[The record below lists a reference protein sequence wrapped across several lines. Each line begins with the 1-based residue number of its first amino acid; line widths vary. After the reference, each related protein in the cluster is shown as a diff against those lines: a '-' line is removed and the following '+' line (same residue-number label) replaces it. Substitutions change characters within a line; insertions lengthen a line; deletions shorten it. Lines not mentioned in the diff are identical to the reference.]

1 MKLSLHVGRGLANHN
16 DRSFDIDKAHHINPD
31 KSDYN
36 VYWRCYEDASSNEEA
51 EQWFYKAHFSA
62 YLEEKNQRYINNGH
76 GEKTQNMDELRTSKR
91 YEPEETIYQIGRMG
105 DIHTDEQIEEFE
117 RCLEKYLEWHDTH
130 FSNIKILD
138 YSIHYD
144 EASPHVHIRQV
155 YVAHDKNG
163 NLMPNKNKALQEMG
177 IERPEPDQPES
188 RYNNR
193 KVTYTAMCRSA
204 AIQLASIYFDI
215 NPEPVSGRKHQ
226 ETLEYKA
233 QQTQKEIEEAIH
245 NLNIQQKQVLDLVD
259 DVNGFRVYQKQ
270 QQEKRAKYREEE
282 EAR

>member
-1 MKLSLHVGRGLANHN
+1 MKLSLHTGRGLANHN

-36 VYWRCYEDASSNEEA
+36 VYWRCYEGASSNEEA

-62 YLEEKNQRYINNGH
+62 FLEEKNQRYINNGH

-130 FSNIKILD
+130 FPNIKILD

-155 YVAHDKNG
+155 YVAHDEQG
-163 NLMPNKNKALQEMG
+163 NLYPCKNKALKEMG
-177 IERPEPDQPES
+177 IERPEPDTPES

-193 KVTYTAMCRSA
+193 KVTYTAMCRRK
-204 AIQLASIYFDI
+204 AIELASPYFDI
-215 NPEPVSGRKHQ
+215 NPEPTSGRKHQ
-226 ETLEYKA
+226 ETLLFKA
-233 QQTQKEIEEAIH
+233 QQAIQDEKEAAAQLMNTII
-245 NLNIQQKQVLDLVD
+245 DVD
-259 DVNGFRVYQKQ
+259 GFRAYQEAQKK
-270 QQEKRAKYREEE
+270 EKARYREEE